1 LRSPDELATSEKLG
15 VVEEPAAPGVVSI
28 AFSGGEP
35 LMATDFFDVAAKV
48 KEEGMQLAIATNG
61 TLISYD
67 MTRKLKALGTDY
79 VEISLDFRRWRA

>member
-1 LRSPDELATSEKLG
+1 MRSPDELCTSQKLR
-15 VVEEPAAPGVVSI
+15 VVEELARSGAVSI

-35 LMATDFFDVAAKV
+35 LMASDFFDVAAKV

-67 MTRKLKALGTDY
+67 MAR
-79 VEISLDFRRWRA
+79 S

>member
-1 LRSPDELATSEKLG
+1 MRNPDELSTSEKLG
-15 VVEEPAAPGVVSI
+15 VVEELAAPRTVSI

-35 LMATDFFDVAAKV
+35 LMASDFFDVAAKV

-67 MTRKLKALGTDY
+67 MAR
-79 VEISLDFRRWRA
+79 S